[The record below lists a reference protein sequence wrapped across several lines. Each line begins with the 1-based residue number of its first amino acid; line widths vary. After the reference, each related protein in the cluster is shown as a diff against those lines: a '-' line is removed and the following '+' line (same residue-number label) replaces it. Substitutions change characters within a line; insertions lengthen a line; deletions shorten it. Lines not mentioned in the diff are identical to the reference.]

1 MKLKDMRKAYD
12 KAIKKMLE
20 AESVLQYFSSF
31 IKFEGF
37 GEFEPKVGFISEGC
51 ILISMDGED
60 GELLELSAEDAINLM
75 ETKGC
80 ITPDDF

>member
-1 MKLKDMRKAYD
+1 MRKAYK

-20 AESVLQYFSSF
+20 ADSALQDFSSF
-31 IKFEGF
+31 IRFEGF
-37 GEFEPKVGFISEGC
+37 GEFEPKIGFVSEGC

-60 GELLELSAEDAINLM
+60 GELLELSAEEAINLI